1 MEQKIKKSQV
11 DNKKQEIKTLGNHEI
26 PLGSR
31 HIFGK
36 IGTLLFRVFCWIYA
50 AFSLYPVIWLIF
62 YSFKNNSEIF
72 VTNPFGFPTTLRI
85 ENYVKAWSQYSVPTY
100 FLNSLIVSI
109 ITVILTI
116 SFALLFSYATARMQ
130 WRGRNLAK
138 VYIAL
143 GMFIPVQAILIPVA
157 KLVNNL
163 GLDISNIGIILVY
176 TAINISFASLVYYG
190 SLKGLPVELE
200 EAACMDGAN
209 IFVCFF
215 RIIVPLVKPATATLV
230 IYTFLNAWNEFNLA
244 NVLIA
249 DEKLKTLPL
258 GLLFLQ
264 GAFTTDWGAMGATMV
279 IASLPTIILYVVF
292 SKQVESA
299 MTIGGAVKG

>member
-1 MEQKIKKSQV
+1 MDQKTNFK
-11 DNKKQEIKTLGNHEI
+11 D
-26 PLGSR
+26 
-31 HIFGK
+31 K
-36 IGTLLFRVFCWIYA
+36 IGKTIFRVFCWVYA
-50 AFSLYPVIWLIF
+50 ALSLYPVIWLIF

-72 VTNPFGFPTTLRI
+72 VTNPFGFPTTLHL
-85 ENYVKAWSQYSVPTY
+85 ENYVKAWSQYDVPMY
-100 FLNSLIVSI
+100 FINSLIVSV

-116 SFALLFSYATARMQ
+116 SLALIFSYSTARLR
-130 WRGRNLAK
+130 WKGRK
-138 VYIAL
+138 IATIYMSL

-157 KLVNNL
+157 KLVNGL
-163 GLDISNIGIILVY
+163 GMDSTRAGLIFVY
-176 TAINISFASLVYYG
+176 SAINLSFATLVYYG
-190 SLKGLPVELE
+190 ALKGLPVELE

-209 IFVCFF
+209 IFICFF
-215 RIIVPLVKPATATLV
+215 RIIVPLVKPATATLAV
-230 IYTFLNAWNEFNLA
+230 YTFLNAWNEFNLA
-244 NVLIA
+244 NVLVV

-279 IASLPTIILYVVF
+279 IASLPTIIVYVIF

>member
-1 MEQKIKKSQV
+1 MVQKVKESKIGRNEYTVKSSNTV
-11 DNKKQEIKTLGNHEI
+11 A
-26 PLGSR
+26 
-31 HIFGK
+31 GK
-36 IGTLLFRVFCWIYA
+36 IGRSIFNIFCWIYA
-50 AFSLYPVIWLIF
+50 VISLYPVIWLIF

-72 VTNPFGFPTTLRI
+72 VTNPFGFPTTLHL
-85 ENYVKAWSQYSVPTY
+85 ENYTKAWSQYDVPMY
-100 FLNSLIVSI
+100 FINSLIVSVV
-109 ITVILTI
+109 TVILTI
-116 SFALLFSYATARMQ
+116 IFALLFSYATSRMQ
-130 WRGRNLAK
+130 WRGRNVAK
-138 VYIAL
+138 IYMSL

-157 KLVNNL
+157 KLVNGL
-163 GLDISNIGIILVY
+163 GMDSTRSGLIFVY
-176 TAINISFASLVYYG
+176 AAINLSFATLVYYG
-190 SLKGLPVELE
+190 FLRGLPVELE

-244 NVLIA
+244 NVLVVE
-249 DEKLKTLPL
+249 EKLKTLPL

-279 IASLPTIILYVVF
+279 IASLPTIILYVIF
-292 SKQVESA
+292 SKQVEGA

>member
-1 MEQKIKKSQV
+1 MEQNIKKSKI
-11 DNKKQEIKTLGNHEI
+11 DSSTMSLRSGNKVIEM
-26 PLGSR
+26 
-31 HIFGK
+31 
-36 IGTLLFRVFCWIYA
+36 IGTTIFRVFCWIYA
-50 AFSLYPVIWLIF
+50 GISLYPVIWLLF

-72 VTNPFGFPTTLRI
+72 VTNPFGIPTTLRL
-85 ENYVKAWSQYSVPTY
+85 ENYTKAWSQYDVPMY
-100 FLNSLIVSI
+100 FMNSLIVSV
-109 ITVILTI
+109 ITVIFTI
-116 SFALLFSYATARMQ
+116 VLALLFSYATARMQ
-130 WRGRNLAK
+130 WMGRNAAK
-138 VYIAL
+138 VYMAL

-157 KLVNNL
+157 KLVNGV
-163 GLDISNIGIILVY
+163 GLDSTRAGLIFVY
-176 TAINISFASLVYYG
+176 TAINLSFATLVYYG
-190 SLKGLPVELE
+190 ALKGLPVELE

-215 RIIVPLVKPATATLV
+215 RIIVPLVKPATATLI

-244 NVLIA
+244 NVLVV

-279 IASLPTIILYVVF
+279 IASLPTIVLYVVF

>member
-1 MEQKIKKSQV
+1 MVQKVKESKIGRNEYTVKSSNTV
-11 DNKKQEIKTLGNHEI
+11 A
-26 PLGSR
+26 
-31 HIFGK
+31 GK
-36 IGTLLFRVFCWIYA
+36 IGRSIFNIFCWIYA
-50 AFSLYPVIWLIF
+50 AISLYPVIWLIF

-72 VTNPFGFPTTLRI
+72 VTNPFGFPTTLHL
-85 ENYVKAWSQYSVPTY
+85 ENYTKAWSQYDVPMY
-100 FLNSLIVSI
+100 FINSLIVSVV
-109 ITVILTI
+109 TVILTI
-116 SFALLFSYATARMQ
+116 IFALLFSYATSRMQ
-130 WRGRNLAK
+130 WRGRNVAK
-138 VYIAL
+138 IYMSL

-157 KLVNNL
+157 KLVNGL
-163 GLDISNIGIILVY
+163 GMDSTRSGLIFVY
-176 TAINISFASLVYYG
+176 AAINLSFATLVYYG
-190 SLKGLPVELE
+190 FLRGLPVELE

-244 NVLIA
+244 NVLVVE
-249 DEKLKTLPL
+249 EKLKTLPL

-279 IASLPTIILYVVF
+279 IASLPTIILYIIF
-292 SKQVESA
+292 SKQVEGA

>member
-1 MEQKIKKSQV
+1 MVQKVKESKIGRNEFTVKSSNTV
-11 DNKKQEIKTLGNHEI
+11 A
-26 PLGSR
+26 
-31 HIFGK
+31 GK
-36 IGTLLFRVFCWIYA
+36 IGRSIFNIFCWIYA
-50 AFSLYPVIWLIF
+50 VITLYPVIWLIF

-72 VTNPFGFPTTLRI
+72 VTNPFGFPTTLHL
-85 ENYVKAWSQYSVPTY
+85 ENYTKAWSQYDVPMY
-100 FLNSLIVSI
+100 FINSLIVSVV
-109 ITVILTI
+109 TVILTI
-116 SFALLFSYATARMQ
+116 IFALLFSYATSRMQ
-130 WRGRNLAK
+130 WRGRNVAK
-138 VYIAL
+138 IYMSL

-157 KLVNNL
+157 KLVNGL
-163 GLDISNIGIILVY
+163 GMDSTRSGLIFVY
-176 TAINISFASLVYYG
+176 AAINLSFATLVYYG
-190 SLKGLPVELE
+190 FLRGLPVELE

-244 NVLIA
+244 NVLVVE
-249 DEKLKTLPL
+249 EKLKTLPL

-279 IASLPTIILYVVF
+279 IASLPTIILYVIF
-292 SKQVESA
+292 SKQVEGA